1 MSLRARLLAAAVLLI
16 AGLVLSGF
24 LIIRTVER
32 SELHQLDTQ
41 LGASIPVAV
50 GVAHAQ
56 PPLSAGRPPA
66 PPPDRLSDT
75 YVAVISNGQR
85 TTLASPQA
93 TNGKQPQ
100 SPPTAATSITNMKPT
115 TVSSLNGSG
124 RWRAALLGIPDNQQL
139 LVAAFMG
146 PVDSTTAE
154 MRTAVLV
161 AGAIAVLILLAAGFW
176 IEQLGLRPIARM
188 RGVAEAILAG
198 DRRQRVP
205 ISSAG
210 AETAD
215 LAAALN
221 SVLDQ
226 QQAIEDRLR
235 QFLADASHELRTP
248 TSVIS
253 GLTQLWR
260 QGDLRDGEA
269 LEDAMRRIGQESGRM
284 KGLVEELL
292 LLARLDEGMP
302 LHRQPVDLTAVT
314 GDVVDDAVAA
324 NPSRPIHADIE
335 AGVSVPGEDTALR
348 RVVNN
353 LVTNALRH
361 TPPSSAVVIRLCRRS
376 TDCLLE
382 VKDAG
387 PGMTADEADH
397 AFDRFWR
404 ADASRRADRF
414 RTRAAYRTSHHHRPR
429 R

>member
-1 MSLRARLLAAAVLLI
+1 
-16 AGLVLSGF
+16 
-24 LIIRTVER
+24 
-32 SELHQLDTQ
+32 
-41 LGASIPVAV
+41 
-50 GVAHAQ
+50 
-56 PPLSAGRPPA
+56 
-66 PPPDRLSDT
+66 
-75 YVAVISNGQR
+75 
-85 TTLASPQA
+85 
-93 TNGKQPQ
+93 
-100 SPPTAATSITNMKPT
+100 MKPT

-154 MRTAVLV
+154 LRTAVLV

-215 LAAALN
+215 LARALN

-302 LHRQPVDLTAVT
+302 LHRQPVDLTVGRRAT
-314 GDVVDDAVAA
+314 SWTTR
-324 NPSRPIHADIE
+324 SRP
-335 AGVSVPGEDTALR
+335 TLR
-348 RVVNN
+348 G
-353 LVTNALRH
+353 
-361 TPPSSAVVIRLCRRS
+361 RS
-376 TDCLLE
+376 TPTSKRASVSREKTRPC
-382 VKDAG
+382 AG
-387 PGMTADEADH
+387 
-397 AFDRFWR
+397 
-404 ADASRRADRF
+404 S
-414 RTRAAYRTSHHHRPR
+414 
-429 R
+429 